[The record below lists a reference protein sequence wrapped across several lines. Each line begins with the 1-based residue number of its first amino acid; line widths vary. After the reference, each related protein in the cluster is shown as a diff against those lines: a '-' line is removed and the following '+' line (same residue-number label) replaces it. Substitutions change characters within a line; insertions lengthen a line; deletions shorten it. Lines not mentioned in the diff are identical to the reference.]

1 MRDRQEIERE
11 MFRAREDLEQNLD
24 ELKHTVR
31 EKVDLPARARAA
43 VEEKK
48 QQMKDLARRGAD
60 GAKQAAVRAGNG
72 VKRGARASID
82 FTKERPVLVGGV
94 FLGVVLGLIAAVVI
108 VKRRNRPWYE
118 RWYDAISP

>member
-24 ELKHTVR
+24 QLKHTVR
-31 EKVDLPARARAA
+31 EKVDIPARARAA
-43 VEEKK
+43 VDAKK
-48 QQMKDLARRGAD
+48 QQVKDFAI
-60 GAKQAAVRAGNG
+60 RAGNG

-82 FTKERPVLVGGV
+82 FTKDRPVLVGGV

-118 RWYDAISP
+118 RWYDAILP